1 MSVFELNKQNLSE
14 FIKSEAYTLGFF
26 DCGISAAGFM
36 KEDADFMEQWLENGM
51 QGSMQYLERNRE
63 KRYDVSLLMEG
74 AKSVIT
80 VLYNYFPEEKWP
92 KKMRYKISKYAYGK
106 DYHYVVKDRLRLLLE
121 KIESHTGKRKARIF
135 TDSAPLLDR
144 AYARK
149 SGLGFIG
156 KNTMLINRKEGSFF
170 FIGHI
175 VIDLELKPDVE
186 TTVNFCGSCTKCI
199 TACPTGALEPF
210 ELDARKCISYLTIE
224 NKDPEIPSTF
234 QEKWENWIFGC
245 DICQDVCPWNRSS
258 KPHQE
263 PEFQMTET
271 MKTMADSDWENIDK
285 LAYNKLF
292 KGTAVERTG
301 LKGIQRNIQF
311 LQKNQDKE
319 FDTKK

>member
-1 MSVFELNKQNLSE
+1 MPIFELQKKNLSE
-14 FIKSEAYTLGFF
+14 FIKSEARNLGFF

-36 KEDADFMEQWLENGM
+36 KEDSEFMEQWLEKGM

-80 VLYNYFPEEKWP
+80 VLYNYFPEENWP
-92 KKMRYKISKYAYGK
+92 EDSQYKISKYAYGK
-106 DYHYVVKDRLRLLLE
+106 DYHYIVKDKLRLLLE
-121 KIESHTGKRKARIF
+121 KIELKTGPRKARVF
-135 TDSAPLLDR
+135 TDSAPVLDR

-156 KNTMLINRKEGSFF
+156 KNTMLINRKGGSFF

-175 VIDLELKPDVE
+175 IIDLELKTDVE

-199 TACPTGALEPF
+199 QACPTDALKPF

-224 NKDPEIPSTF
+224 NKDPEIPAEF
-234 QEKWENWIFGC
+234 QGQWENWIFGC

-263 PEFQMTET
+263 SQFQVSET
-271 MKTMADSDWENIDK
+271 LKNMKDTDWENLDK
-285 LAYNKLF
+285 PTYKQLF
-292 KGTAVERTG
+292 KLTAVERTG
-301 LKGIQRNIQF
+301 LKGIQRNVQF
-311 LQKNQDKE
+311 LKDDIE
-319 FDTKK
+319 D

>member
-1 MSVFELNKQNLSE
+1 MPIFELQKEYLSE
-14 FIKSEAYTLGFF
+14 FIKEEARALGFF

-36 KEDADFMEQWLENGM
+36 KEEAEFMEQWLEKGM

-92 KKMRYKISKYAYGK
+92 EDSYYKISKYAYGK
-106 DYHYVVKDRLRLLLE
+106 DYHYVVKDKLRLLLE
-121 KIESHTGKRKARIF
+121 KIEAQTGKRNARVF
-135 TDSAPLLDR
+135 TDSAPVLDR

-156 KNTMLINRKEGSFF
+156 KNTMLINRKGGSFF

-175 VIDLELKPDVE
+175 IIDLELKTDTE

-199 TACPTGALEPF
+199 QACPTDALKPF

-224 NKDPEIPSTF
+224 NKDSEIPSEF
-234 QEKWENWIFGC
+234 EGKWDKWMFGC

-258 KPHQE
+258 KPNQE
-263 PEFQMTET
+263 PQFQLSET
-271 MKTMADSDWENIDK
+271 LKNMKDADWENLDK
-285 LAYNKLF
+285 PTYKQLF
-292 KGTAVERTG
+292 KATAVERTG
-301 LKGIQRNIQF
+301 LKGIQRNVQF
-311 LQKNQDKE
+311 LKDG
-319 FDTKK
+319 TKD